1 MNEEFFI
8 EPLFSSPVYNSF
20 INIDIKPFLNFALKQ
35 KKAPHYDTIT
45 NQKQKNISLS
55 SLDLN
60 VLKHKPLKKLNDKII
75 EHINTYTKDV
85 LKYETDFKLTTSWL
99 TFTDPGSSSQMHRHQ
114 NSKFSGIV
122 YLQTDEN
129 SGDLSFE
136 NYNCGDFMLN
146 IKEYNIYNSE
156 LWKYKPFNN
165 KIIIFPSHL
174 HHKILKN
181 NSNIQR
187 VSLAFNLMP
196 VGTFGR
202 DDSTLTLKY

>member
-35 KKAPHYDTIT
+35 KKTPYYDTIT

-85 LKYETDFKLTTSWL
+85 LKYKTDFKLTTSWL
-99 TFTDPGSSSQMHRHQ
+99 TFTDPGSSSQIHKHH

-122 YLQTDEN
+122 YLQTDKN

-136 NYNCGDFMLN
+136 DYSGDFMLD
-146 IKEYNIYNSE
+146 IKEYNIYNSM
-156 LWKYKPFNN
+156 LWLYKPFNN